1 MLLGLA
7 NPPGA
12 YGSGEPALLNLVWDN
27 FSCDETQAK
36 GAAMTDDADRAA
48 KALIAAFR
56 LLADSLPGMHEK
68 RVAPG
73 VISLMSGLPVATLN
87 GVFTDAAR
95 PDVTEL
101 DRAAARVAGLP
112 LPWSIQFRG
121 EPEPAAGRVAA
132 RYGLTDRTTS
142 PLMVYHPAANQPAP
156 PARASAAA
164 SVVVA
169 YDGDRTE
176 YAAALATGFEAPP
189 EIMAP
194 FSSPEAFALPGAV
207 PYLAR
212 EDGQVVAVGF
222 GVFGEG
228 IAGVFNIATV
238 PAYRGGGYGRAVTSR
253 IVADGVARGADLAY
267 LQSSEDGY
275 PLYQSMGFRTVE
287 TWTYLSTEPSA

>member
-1 MLLGLA
+1 
-7 NPPGA
+7 
-12 YGSGEPALLNLVWDN
+12 
-27 FSCDETQAK
+27 
-36 GAAMTDDADRAA
+36 MTEDADRAA

-56 LLADSLPGMHEK
+56 QLADSLPGMHQK
-68 RVAPG
+68 QAAPG
-73 VISLMSGLPVATLN
+73 VISLMSGLPMATLN
-87 GVFTDAAR
+87 GVFTDAVR

-101 DRAAARVAGLP
+101 DRAAAGVAGLP

-121 EPEPAAGRVAA
+121 EPEPAAERVAA
-132 RYGLTDRTTS
+132 RYGLTARETL
-142 PLMVYHPAANQPAP
+142 PLMVYHPGSDPQAP
-156 PARASAAA
+156 PARGSAAA

-169 YDGDRTE
+169 DADERAD
-176 YAAALATGFEAPP
+176 YAAALAAGFEAPP

-194 FSSPEAFALPGAV
+194 FSSPGAFTMPGGV

-222 GVFGEG
+222 GVFGDR

-238 PAYRGGGYGRAVTSR
+238 PAYRGRGYGRAITSR
-253 IVADGVARGADLAY
+253 IVADGIDRGADLAY

-287 TWTYLSTEPSA
+287 SWTYLSSSRGE

>member
-1 MLLGLA
+1 
-7 NPPGA
+7 
-12 YGSGEPALLNLVWDN
+12 
-27 FSCDETQAK
+27 
-36 GAAMTDDADRAA
+36 MTDDADRAA

-56 LLADSLPGMHEK
+56 LLAASLPGMHEQQ
-68 RVAPG
+68 VAPG
-73 VISLMSGLPVATLN
+73 VISLMSGLPLATLN
-87 GVFTDAAR
+87 GVFTDAVR

-121 EPEPAAGRVAA
+121 EPEPAASRVAA

-142 PLMVYHPAANQPAP
+142 PLMVYHPASDRPAP
-156 PARASAAA
+156 SALASARASAAA
-164 SVVVA
+164 RVVVA
-169 YDGDRTE
+169 DAGDQAE
-176 YAAALATGFEAPP
+176 YAAALAAGFEAPP

-194 FSSPEAFALPGAV
+194 YSSPEAFALPGAV

-222 GVFGEG
+222 GVFGER

-238 PAYRGGGYGRAVTSR
+238 PAYRGRGYGRALTSR

>member
-1 MLLGLA
+1 MA
-7 NPPGA
+7 
-12 YGSGEPALLNLVWDN
+12 
-27 FSCDETQAK
+27 
-36 GAAMTDDADRAA
+36 DDADRAA
-48 KALIAAFR
+48 KALITAFR

-68 RVAPG
+68 QVAPG
-73 VISLMSGLPVATLN
+73 VISLMSGLPMATLN

-101 DRAAARVAGLP
+101 DRAAAGVAGLP

-132 RYGLTDRTTS
+132 RYGLTARTTS
-142 PLMVYHPAANQPAP
+142 PLMVYRPASGPPPP
-156 PARASAAA
+156 PARASTAA

-169 YDGDRTE
+169 GREDQTD
-176 YAAALATGFEAPP
+176 YAAALAAGFEAPP

-194 FSSPEAFALPGAV
+194 YSSPEAFAMPGAV

-212 EDGQVVAVGF
+212 EDGQVAAVGF

-238 PAYRGGGYGRAVTSR
+238 PGYRARGYGRAVTSR
-253 IVADGVARGADLAY
+253 IVADGVARGADLVY
-267 LQSSEDGY
+267 LMSSEEGY

-287 TWTYLSTEPSA
+287 TWTYLSTG

>member
-1 MLLGLA
+1 
-7 NPPGA
+7 
-12 YGSGEPALLNLVWDN
+12 
-27 FSCDETQAK
+27 
-36 GAAMTDDADRAA
+36 MTDDADRAA

-56 LLADSLPGMHEK
+56 LLVDRLPGMHEQQ
-68 RVAPG
+68 VAPG
-73 VISLMSGLPVATLN
+73 VISLMSGLPIATLN
-87 GVFTDAAR
+87 GVFTDAVR

-101 DRAAARVAGLP
+101 DRAAAGVAGLP

-121 EPEPAAGRVAA
+121 EPEPAAERVAA
-132 RYGLTDRTTS
+132 RYGLTARTTR
-142 PLMVYHPAANQPAP
+142 PLMVYHPAQDQQPP

-169 YDGDRTE
+169 GHQDQAE

-194 FSSPEAFALPGAV
+194 YSSPEAFALPGAV

-222 GVFGEG
+222 GLFGEG
-228 IAGVFNIATV
+228 TAGVFNIATV
-238 PAYRGGGYGRAVTSR
+238 PGYRGRGYGRAVTSR
-253 IVADGVARGADLAY
+253 IVADGVDREADLVY

-275 PLYQSMGFRTVE
+275 PLYESMGFRAVE
-287 TWTYLSTEPSA
+287 TWTYLSQGD

>member
-1 MLLGLA
+1 
-7 NPPGA
+7 
-12 YGSGEPALLNLVWDN
+12 
-27 FSCDETQAK
+27 
-36 GAAMTDDADRAA
+36 MTDDADRAA
-48 KALIAAFR
+48 KALISAFR
-56 LLADSLPGMHEK
+56 LLADRLPGMHEK
-68 RVAPG
+68 QVAPG
-73 VISLMSGLPVATLN
+73 VISLMSGLPIATLN
-87 GVFTDAAR
+87 GVFTDAVR

-101 DRAAARVAGLP
+101 DRAAAGVAGLP

-121 EPEPAAGRVAA
+121 EPEPAAERVAA
-132 RYGLTDRTTS
+132 RYGLTARTTS
-142 PLMVYHPAANQPAP
+142 PLMVYHPAPDQQAP

-169 YDGDRTE
+169 GRQDQAD

-194 FSSPEAFALPGAV
+194 YSSPEAFALPGAV

-228 IAGVFNIATV
+228 IVGVFNIATV
-238 PAYRGGGYGRAVTSR
+238 PAYRGRGYGRAITGR
-253 IVADGVARGADLAY
+253 IMADGVARRADLVY

-275 PLYQSMGFRTVE
+275 PLYESMGFRTVE
-287 TWTYLSTEPSA
+287 TWTYLSTGD

>member
-1 MLLGLA
+1 
-7 NPPGA
+7 
-12 YGSGEPALLNLVWDN
+12 
-27 FSCDETQAK
+27 
-36 GAAMTDDADRAA
+36 MTDDADRAA
-48 KALIAAFR
+48 KALIAALR
-56 LLADSLPGMHEK
+56 LLADSLPGMHEQQ
-68 RVAPG
+68 VAPG
-73 VISLMSGLPVATLN
+73 VISLMSGLPMATLN
-87 GVFTDAAR
+87 GVLSDAVR
-95 PDVTEL
+95 PDVTAL

-121 EPEPAAGRVAA
+121 EPEPAAARVAA
-132 RYGLTDRTTS
+132 RYGLTARTTS
-142 PLMVYHPAANQPAP
+142 PLMVYHPAPDRPTP

-164 SVVVA
+164 SVLVA
-169 YDGDRTE
+169 DAGDRAE
-176 YAAALATGFEAPP
+176 YAAALADGFEAPP

-222 GVFGEG
+222 GVFGKR

-238 PAYRGGGYGRAVTSR
+238 PAYRGRGYGRALTSR

-287 TWTYLSTEPSA
+287 TWTYLLTEPSA

>member
-1 MLLGLA
+1 
-7 NPPGA
+7 
-12 YGSGEPALLNLVWDN
+12 
-27 FSCDETQAK
+27 
-36 GAAMTDDADRAA
+36 MTDDADRAA
-48 KALIAAFR
+48 KALIAALR
-56 LLADSLPGMHEK
+56 RLADSLPGMHEK

-73 VISLMSGLPVATLN
+73 VISLMSGLPMATLN

-132 RYGLTDRTTS
+132 RYGLTARTTS
-142 PLMVYHPAANQPAP
+142 PLMVYHPASDRQAR

-169 YDGDRTE
+169 DAGDRTD

-228 IAGVFNIATV
+228 TAGVFNIATV
-238 PAYRGGGYGRAVTSR
+238 PAYRGRGYGRAVTSR

-287 TWTYLSTEPSA
+287 TWTYLSTELTAG

>member
-1 MLLGLA
+1 
-7 NPPGA
+7 
-12 YGSGEPALLNLVWDN
+12 
-27 FSCDETQAK
+27 
-36 GAAMTDDADRAA
+36 MTDDADRAA
-48 KALIAAFR
+48 KALIAALR

-68 RVAPG
+68 QVAPG
-73 VISLMSGLPVATLN
+73 VISLMSGLPMATLN

-121 EPEPAAGRVAA
+121 EPEPAAALVAA
-132 RYGLTDRTTS
+132 RYGLTARTTS
-142 PLMVYHPAANQPAP
+142 PLMVYHPAFDQQAP

-164 SVVVA
+164 VVVVVA
-169 YDGDRTE
+169 DAGDQTS

-194 FSSPEAFALPGAV
+194 FSSPEAFAMRGAV

-228 IAGVFNIATV
+228 VAGVFNIATV
-238 PAYRGGGYGRAVTSR
+238 PAYRGRGYGRAVSSR

-287 TWTYLSTEPSA
+287 TWTYLSSTPGG